1 MIKVATE
8 NSTGHGIALYVLQDS
23 RTEED
28 VKQVSASILR
38 MINRLIE
45 TSDNIIARKI
55 GIKLV
60 ERSLKHHLMR
70 KFPVFIEL
78 ENLELLDVSL
88 HIVDNENGLVLV
100 PVVSYPFSTEKI
112 PTPDVSFVKNIVN
125 EWVYENNF
133 ALVMPFIVV
142 NSETF

>member
-1 MIKVATE
+1 MIKVTTE
-8 NSTGHGIALYVLQDS
+8 NSTGQGIALYVLQDS
-23 RTEED
+23 RTEEE
-28 VKQVSASILR
+28 VKQVSASVLR
-38 MINRLIE
+38 MIKNLIE

-55 GIKLV
+55 GIRLA
-60 ERSLKHHLMR
+60 ERSLKHYLMR

-88 HIVDNENGLVLV
+88 HIVDNESKLVLV

-112 PTPDVSFVKNIVN
+112 PTPGVSFVKNIVN

-133 ALVMPFIVV
+133 ALVMPFFVV
-142 NSETF
+142 NSETS